1 MVSWDNP
8 PISSDDESMKS
19 QPPMTME
26 CTEWII
32 LALNHVAHCEHR
44 APCEELLAFE
54 STDSGRRFLG
64 CAKKDVPKCNY
75 VEWIDPEWPI
85 PLKQALARIW
95 TMYEEEVTMRLIH
108 DVVKVEEVCKVL
120 KDKRKMENDLR
131 FFKVNF
137 AKMVADVCLNYVGIS
152 PKRKG

>member
-1 MVSWDNP
+1 M
-8 PISSDDESMKS
+8 
-19 QPPMTME
+19 
-26 CTEWII
+26 
-32 LALNHVAHCEHR
+32 
-44 APCEELLAFE
+44 
-54 STDSGRRFLG
+54 
-64 CAKKDVPKCNY
+64 
-75 VEWIDPEWPI
+75 EWIDPEWPI